1 MRVFFIEQSALIL
14 FCQLK
19 RETEGT
25 DNSPSMCRGSFSLLA
40 NLRSALANPLNAC
53 SQCCLSFN
61 QSRNNPHKPS
71 KSVKKKEK
79 KKEETIINDV
89 NKTKY

>member
-19 RETEGT
+19 RETEGI

-61 QSRNNPHKPS
+61 QSRNNTHKPS
-71 KSVKKKEK
+71 KSVKK